1 MCIRDRFTD
10 AKIMGNPAKP
20 VPAAETIPSAIDR
33 LIGLVENGMKR
44 HPSNDKRI
52 PVERVF
58 PEPNLSAIIPAN
70 GDIKPMTSW
79 PKANAKLI

>member
-1 MCIRDRFTD
+1 MFTD

-52 PVERVF
+52 PVERVRCASLAF
-58 PEPNLSAIIPAN
+58 RSGTAQTYDGFHNRHYYLVS
-70 GDIKPMTSW
+70 DDV
-79 PKANAKLI
+79 